1 MKIFKSQKTKRNLGL
16 FNLSK
21 KFAFKLMTP
30 EECLVNMKNS
40 QGRTDMQKCTMNPL
54 PEASKIKFL
63 IRIYLFKKFNQI
75 MILKILDFVYLECRK
90 IK

>member
-1 MKIFKSQKTKRNLGL
+1 MKILKNQNTKRSFDLLKTTN
-16 FNLSK
+16 K

-54 PEASKIKFL
+54 PEASKIPKSIF
-63 IRIYLFKKFNQI
+63 F
-75 MILKILDFVYLECRK
+75 
-90 IK
+90 